1 MNGTDVKK
9 LRTDADLTQQDLA
22 DLLNVSRKTISE
34 WERGDEVGRV
44 NELAIRSVIK
54 KLDDFKFAED

>member
-1 MNGTDVKK
+1 VNGSDVRK

-22 DLLNVSRKTISE
+22 DLLKVSRKTVNTWEHGGEIS
-34 WERGDEVGRV
+34 RV
-44 NELAIRSVIK
+44 NEIAIISVIK